1 MSKNIGKNITKI
13 LSSIYS
19 QKSFNHAK
27 QSDADSFKTTSK
39 IPISKTAK
47 ATVDLIGL
55 LVIKSLIKLYG
66 GVDIWNY
73 MKPCVF

>member
-19 QKSFNHAK
+19 QKSLNHAK

-39 IPISKTAK
+39 IPI
-47 ATVDLIGL
+47 
-55 LVIKSLIKLYG
+55 
-66 GVDIWNY
+66 
-73 MKPCVF
+73 